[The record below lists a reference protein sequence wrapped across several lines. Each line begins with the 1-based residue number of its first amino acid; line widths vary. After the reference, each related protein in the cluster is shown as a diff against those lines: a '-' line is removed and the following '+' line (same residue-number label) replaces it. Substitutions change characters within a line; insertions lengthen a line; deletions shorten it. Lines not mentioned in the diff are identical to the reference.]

1 MGEVMA
7 GLSMVAR
14 ELGDIEAVFDGIAV
28 LQRFGLNLRWFQR
41 LRDFERFEK
50 ASCLDCPL

>member
-1 MGEVMA
+1 MA

-14 ELGDIEAVFDGIAV
+14 ELGNIETVFEGIAG
-28 LQRFGLNLRWFQR
+28 LQRFGLNLRRFQR

-50 ASCLDCPL
+50 AS